1 MSRHQ
6 PALPPS
12 IDSPKSRSDWSTI
25 ASLWPYIWASKY
37 RVMVAMTALVL
48 AKAATLGIPSVLKKI
63 VDALTPNPTLQAAL
77 LVPLALLVAYGALR
91 IAQTLFNELRE
102 IVFFR
107 VSENAARVLSLKVFD
122 QLHQLSLRFHL
133 SRQTGGL
140 TRDIERGNRGVR
152 TLIGFSFMTIVPTM
166 IEMVMVLGFLW
177 AKYDW
182 VFVLITAV
190 ALVFYIVYTV
200 GITEWRTQHRKKMN
214 EMDSKANQK
223 AIDSLLNFETVKY
236 FGNEQFESTRYDEG
250 LGHFRKAAIASQN
263 SLSMLNLG
271 QQMIIS
277 TALIGI
283 LWYATRG
290 VVAGHLSLGDFV
302 LINTL
307 MLQLYVPLNFLGVM
321 YREMKQSLIDVDKM
335 FNLLESDVE
344 VADAPNAIDLQVP
357 RGKIEFKNVQFHYN
371 DNRQILHDVSFVMEP
386 NTTTAVVGKSGAGK
400 STLSRL
406 LFRFYDVQSGEIL
419 IDGQPIKSVTQ
430 TSLRRAIGIVP
441 QDTVLF
447 NDTLGYNIR
456 YGRPDATQTEV
467 LAAAHAAHLGD
478 FLKRLPEGVDTPV
491 GERGLKISG
500 GEKQRVAIA
509 RTLLKNTPIL
519 IFDEATS
526 ALDTHAE
533 KAIQSAFDEA
543 AQNRTTLVI
552 AHRLSTIVQADQIL
566 VFNDGRITE
575 RGTHAQLLEK
585 NGEYAA
591 MWAAQQSED

>member
-1 MSRHQ
+1 MSRFHTSS
-6 PALPPS
+6 PP
-12 IDSPKSRSDWSTI
+12 IHTTKSRSDWATI
-25 ASLWPYIWASKY
+25 KSLWPYIWASKY
-37 RVMVAMTALVL
+37 RVLIAFTALVL
-48 AKAATLGIPSVLKKI
+48 AKVATLGIPTILKHI
-63 VDALTPNPTLQAAL
+63 VDALAPSPTVQGAL
-77 LVPLALLVAYGALR
+77 LVPLGLLVGYGALR
-91 IAQTLFNELRE
+91 IAQTLFSEIRE

-107 VSENAARVLSLKVFD
+107 VSENAARILSLRVFD

-166 IEMVMVLGFLW
+166 IEMLLVLVFLW
-177 AKYDW
+177 TKYDM
-182 VFVLITAV
+182 VFVLITAA
-190 ALVFYIVYTV
+190 ALALYIVYTV
-200 GITEWRTQHRKKMN
+200 GITEWRTQYRRKMN

-223 AIDSLLNFETVKY
+223 AVDSLLNFETVKY
-236 FGNEQFESTRYDEG
+236 FNNEQFESQRYDEG
-250 LGHFRKAAIASQN
+250 LGHFRRAAISSQS
-263 SLSMLNLG
+263 SLSALNLG

-277 TALIGI
+277 TALIGV

-290 VVAGHLSLGDFV
+290 VVAGSLSLGDFV
-302 LINTL
+302 LVNTL
-307 MLQLYVPLNFLGVM
+307 MLQLYVPLNNLGVM
-321 YREMKQSLIDVDKM
+321 YRELKQSLIDVDKM
-335 FNLLESDVE
+335 FDLLGSDVE
-344 VADAPNAIDLQVP
+344 VADAPHAPDLNVAHG
-357 RGKIEFKNVQFHYN
+357 RIEFKNVNFHYN
-371 DNRQILHDVSFVMEP
+371 PNREILHDVSFVIEP

-419 IDGQPIKSVTQ
+419 IDGQPIQAVTQ
-430 TSLRRAIGIVP
+430 KSLRRAIGIVP

-447 NDTLGYNIR
+447 NDSLGYNIR
-456 YGRPDATQTEV
+456 YGRPDASADEV

-552 AHRLSTIVQADQIL
+552 AHRLSTIVHAEQIL

-591 MWAAQQSED
+591 MWAAQQSEI